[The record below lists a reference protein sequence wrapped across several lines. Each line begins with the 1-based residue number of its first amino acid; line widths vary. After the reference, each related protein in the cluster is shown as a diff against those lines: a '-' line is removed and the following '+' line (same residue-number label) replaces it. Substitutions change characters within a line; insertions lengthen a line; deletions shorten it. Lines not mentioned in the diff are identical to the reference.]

1 MTQKLT
7 CLIVDDEADIREL
20 LVMTLERMDID
31 TFSASGL
38 QEAKQLLKQRQ
49 YALCLTDM
57 QMPDGS
63 GLDLVN
69 YISEFHA
76 GLPVAVITAHA
87 SADNAVS
94 ALKAGAFDYL
104 SKPISLKQLRP
115 VIEFAIKLTTQNNS
129 SKTST
134 IEMLGES
141 ESMGYVRSMI
151 TKLARSQAPVYISG
165 ESGSG
170 KELAAKLIH
179 KNSSRAEGA
188 FVAVNCGAI
197 PENLMESEFFGY
209 KKGSFTGASQD
220 KEGLF
225 QAASGGTLFL
235 DEVADLPLPMQ
246 VKLLR
251 AIQEKKVR
259 MVGGTSEE
267 SVDVRIISA
276 THKNLTEMMD
286 AGLFRQDLY
295 YRLNV
300 IQLKIPALRERQED
314 IPLLANMLLVKV
326 CASHNTEIPK
336 IDNEALAYLAK
347 LQFPGNVRE
356 LENMLERAL
365 AMSDGKTITID
376 DLGNEN
382 KYSTAQSLESDFKT
396 TFSDQAT
403 ALNLSDYLED
413 VERRAIISALNKTNN
428 NKTAAAKLLG
438 VSFRTLRY
446 RLTKLDLV
454 KDGDADLDG
463 RIANDLS

>member
-1 MTQKLT
+1 
-7 CLIVDDEADIREL
+7 
-20 LVMTLERMDID
+20 
-31 TFSASGL
+31 
-38 QEAKQLLKQRQ
+38 
-49 YALCLTDM
+49 
-57 QMPDGS
+57 
-63 GLDLVN
+63 
-69 YISEFHA
+69 
-76 GLPVAVITAHA
+76 
-87 SADNAVS
+87 
-94 ALKAGAFDYL
+94 
-104 SKPISLKQLRP
+104 
-115 VIEFAIKLTTQNNS
+115 
-129 SKTST
+129 
-134 IEMLGES
+134 
-141 ESMGYVRSMI
+141 
-151 TKLARSQAPVYISG
+151 
-165 ESGSG
+165 
-170 KELAAKLIH
+170 
-179 KNSSRAEGA
+179 
-188 FVAVNCGAI
+188 
-197 PENLMESEFFGY
+197 MESEFFGY

-336 IDNEALAYLAK
+336 IDNDALAYLAK

-396 TFSDQAT
+396 TFNPDQAT
-403 ALNLSDYLED
+403 VLNLSDYLED

-446 RLTKLDLV
+446 RLTKLNLV